1 MRFSVVKGYVAV
13 KAEISD
19 KEAIEACLR
28 GDKEM
33 YRHIVEKYK
42 VRAYYLALMFTKN
55 HEDALDL
62 SQEAFYRAYRS
73 LKDYDPS
80 RPFYSWFYRI
90 LKNLCINFVNQHKR
104 FLRMD
109 DYTEATVP
117 DLGERPDQLFEQNER
132 TKLLWQGLNALNE
145 KDREIILMK
154 DFNDFSYQ
162 EMADVLN
169 IPIGSVMSR
178 LYYARKRLLKILQ
191 NFKGEI

>member
-1 MRFSVVKGYVAV
+1 MNEA
-13 KAEISD
+13 ISD
-19 KEAIEACLR
+19 QDVIKACLR

-42 VRAYYLALMFTKN
+42 ARAYHLAFMFTKN

-104 FLRMD
+104 LIRMD
-109 DYTEATVP
+109 DYTEMTVP
-117 DLGERPDQLFEQNER
+117 DLGDRPDQLFEQNER
-132 TKLLWQGLNALNE
+132 SLLLWKGLKALNE
-145 KDREIILMK
+145 RDREIILMK
-154 DFNDFSYQ
+154 DFNNFSYQ
-162 EMADVLN
+162 EMADVLE

-191 NFKGEI
+191 SFKGEI